1 MTVLNPEIKS
11 ADDIYSVEYDI
22 DSSDLLCSGRI
33 VLTKDFSLILFADGE
48 HRQKEEFRCDF
59 NEIKELSIS
68 SHIGCASL
76 EAEMK
81 NGDSVRICRFTQSC
95 LNSVSEFIKAANY
108 YIETGEITEIDI
120 EKTNK
125 MNQDNENVKYNNN
138 NKLNLKNIEK
148 NLKTVKK
155 KIKKLQ
161 KNSFMTGVGLTKNK
175 KEPIVVKKL
184 ENDPMLNDINNQINA
199 ILKNIDDEGDE
210 QKVRKTIKHL
220 KDSADFKE
228 MIKEI
233 DDYRDEIHE
242 EFDEVKY
249 LIKFADNTHKLI
261 DRHKNVMTNIF
272 RGAGLRP
279 TKNLENEEER
289 AKMNKGNKKYS
300 SKSTG
305 KYEIDNYKNYND
317 YNDYDNE
324 PYYKDGYY
332 YRQAREEDMNLGE
345 VFDKLKAIN
354 KVKDNLSNIQ
364 DDFLGYHQNLK
375 TKMKRING
383 GK

>member
-1 MTVLNPEIKS
+1 MNKQKRNLSNYRAKQIQTNKRAKLQSIGHNLKNKINGLLN
-11 ADDIYSVEYDI
+11 
-22 DSSDLLCSGRI
+22 
-33 VLTKDFSLILFADGE
+33 
-48 HRQKEEFRCDF
+48 
-59 NEIKELSIS
+59 
-68 SHIGCASL
+68 
-76 EAEMK
+76 EAEAQEK
-81 NGDSVRICRFTQSC
+81 LDHIILNQQ
-95 LNSVSEFIKAANY
+95 LNSNPNTDLPIIVPKINPNNLQKISTRIQNN
-108 YIETGEITEIDI
+108 ISPI
-120 EKTNK
+120 
-125 MNQDNENVKYNNN
+125 NENIKNNN
-138 NKLNLKNIEK
+138 SNSKNDLNLKNIEK
-148 NLKTVKK
+148 SLKSVKK

-161 KNSFMTGVGLTKNK
+161 KGSFMTGVGLTKNK
-175 KEPIVVKKL
+175 RDPIIIKKN

-199 ILKNIDDEGDE
+199 ILKNIDDGDDE
-210 QKVRKTIKHL
+210 EKVRKTIKHL

-233 DDYRDEIHE
+233 DDYKNEIHE

-279 TKNLENEEER
+279 TKNLEIEEDR
-289 AKMNKGNKKYS
+289 QKINKTNKKNNC
-300 SKSTG
+300 KSVG
-305 KYEIDNYKNYND
+305 KYEIDN

-324 PYYKDGYY
+324 PYYVDGYY
-332 YRQAREEDMNLGE
+332 YRNAREEDMNLGE
-345 VFDKLKAIN
+345 VFNKLKAIN

>member
-1 MTVLNPEIKS
+1 
-11 ADDIYSVEYDI
+11 
-22 DSSDLLCSGRI
+22 
-33 VLTKDFSLILFADGE
+33 
-48 HRQKEEFRCDF
+48 
-59 NEIKELSIS
+59 
-68 SHIGCASL
+68 
-76 EAEMK
+76 
-81 NGDSVRICRFTQSC
+81 
-95 LNSVSEFIKAANY
+95 
-108 YIETGEITEIDI
+108 
-120 EKTNK
+120 
-125 MNQDNENVKYNNN
+125 
-138 NKLNLKNIEK
+138 
-148 NLKTVKK
+148 
-155 KIKKLQ
+155 
-161 KNSFMTGVGLTKNK
+161 MTGVGLTKVK
-175 KEPIVVKKL
+175 KETIVVKKI

-220 KDSADFKE
+220 KDSADFKA

-233 DDYRDEIHE
+233 DDYKDEIHE
-242 EFDEVKY
+242 EFDEIKY

-289 AKMNKGNKKYS
+289 AKMNKGNKKNG
-300 SKSTG
+300 SKSVG
-305 KYEIDNYKNYND
+305 KYGIDNLKEYDD
-317 YNDYDNE
+317 YNNE
-324 PYYKDGYY
+324 PYYQDGYY
-332 YRQAREEDMNLGE
+332 YRQAREDDMNLGE

-375 TKMKRING
+375 IKMKRING

>member
-1 MTVLNPEIKS
+1 MNK
-11 ADDIYSVEYDI
+11 
-22 DSSDLLCSGRI
+22 
-33 VLTKDFSLILFADGE
+33 
-48 HRQKEEFRCDF
+48 QKR
-59 NEIKELSIS
+59 NLS
-68 SHIGCASL
+68 
-76 EAEMK
+76 
-81 NGDSVRICRFTQSC
+81 
-95 LNSVSEFIKAANY
+95 NY
-108 YIETGEITEIDI
+108 HSKQV
-120 EKTNK
+120 KTNK
-125 MNQDNENVKYNNN
+125 RAKLQSLGHNLKNKINGLLNEAETQEKLDHIILNQQLNSNANTDLPIIVPKINPNNFQKINSTRIQNNIIPENENIKNNN
-138 NKLNLKNIEK
+138 SNSKNDLNLKNIEK
-148 NLKTVKK
+148 SLKSVKK

-161 KNSFMTGVGLTKNK
+161 KGSFMTGVGLTKNK
-175 KEPIVVKKL
+175 KKPIIIKKD

-199 ILKNIDDEGDE
+199 ILKNIDDGDDE
-210 QKVRKTIKHL
+210 EKVRKTIKHL

-233 DDYRDEIHE
+233 DDYKNEIHE

-279 TKNLENEEER
+279 TKNLEIEEER
-289 AKMNKGNKKYS
+289 KKTNKTSKKNN
-300 SKSTG
+300 SKSVG
-305 KYEIDNYKNYND
+305 KYEIDNFDD
-317 YNDYDNE
+317 YNNE
-324 PYYKDGYY
+324 PYYQDGYY
-332 YRQAREEDMNLGE
+332 YRHAREEDMNLGE

>member
-1 MTVLNPEIKS
+1 MQKKQRNYSNYRPKQSQINKKAKLQSIGQNLKNKVNGLLN
-11 ADDIYSVEYDI
+11 
-22 DSSDLLCSGRI
+22 
-33 VLTKDFSLILFADGE
+33 
-48 HRQKEEFRCDF
+48 
-59 NEIKELSIS
+59 
-68 SHIGCASL
+68 
-76 EAEMK
+76 EAEA
-81 NGDSVRICRFTQSC
+81 Q
-95 LNSVSEFIKAANY
+95 
-108 YIETGEITEIDI
+108 
-120 EKTNK
+120 EKLDHLII
-125 MNQDNENVKYNNN
+125 NQQISPNINNN
-138 NKLNLKNIEK
+138 DLPIIIPKINPTNLPRINSTKAQNNRIIQENQNEKINSNIEHKYKNKDKLNLKNIEK

-161 KNSFMTGVGLTKNK
+161 KGSFMTGVGLTKDK
-175 KEPIVVKKL
+175 KEPIIVKN
-184 ENDPMLNDINNQINA
+184 ENDPILNDINNQINA
-199 ILKNIDDEGDE
+199 ILKNIDDEGDD
-210 QKVRKTIKHL
+210 KKARKTIKHL
-220 KDSADFKE
+220 KDSADFQT

-279 TKNLENEEER
+279 TKNIELEEER
-289 AKMNKGNKKYS
+289 KKMQKNSRKKGAKS
-300 SKSTG
+300 AG
-305 KYEIDNYKNYND
+305 KYDIDISNLNYDEN
-317 YNDYDNE
+317 DNE
-324 PYYKDGYY
+324 PYYRDGYY
-332 YRQAREEDMNLGE
+332 YRNAREEDMNLGE

-375 TKMKRING
+375 TKMRRING

>member
-1 MTVLNPEIKS
+1 MNKQNRNYNNYRSKRPQVNKKAKLQSIGNNLRNKINGLLNEAEAQEKLDHIILTHQINPNPN
-11 ADDIYSVEYDI
+11 
-22 DSSDLLCSGRI
+22 SDLPII
-33 VLTKDFSLILFADGE
+33 VP
-48 HRQKEEFRCDF
+48 
-59 NEIKELSIS
+59 
-68 SHIGCASL
+68 
-76 EAEMK
+76 
-81 NGDSVRICRFTQSC
+81 
-95 LNSVSEFIKAANY
+95 
-108 YIETGEITEIDI
+108 
-120 EKTNK
+120 K
-125 MNQDNENVKYNNN
+125 MNPNNLQKANTNTINDKNNN
-138 NKLNLKNIEK
+138 VIPEYSNNNGKSKSSNKNNLNLKNIEK

-161 KNSFMTGVGLTKNK
+161 KGSFMTGVGLTKNK
-175 KEPIVVKKL
+175 KESIIVKKN

-199 ILKNIDDEGDE
+199 ILKNIDDEGDDE
-210 QKVRKTIKHL
+210 KVRKNIKHL
-220 KDSADFKE
+220 KDSADFQK

-272 RGAGLRP
+272 RGAGIRP

-289 AKMNKGNKKYS
+289 SKAKKKYGP
-300 SKSTG
+300 KSTG
-305 KYEIDNYKNYND
+305 KYEIDNLKNYD
-317 YNDYDNE
+317 DYDNE

-332 YRQAREEDMNLGE
+332 YRDVREDDMNLGE

-375 TKMKRING
+375 TKMRRING

>member
-1 MTVLNPEIKS
+1 MNKQKRNYSNYRSKKAQINKRVKLQSIGNKLKNKINGLLNEAEAQEKLDHLILKEQSNSNPN
-11 ADDIYSVEYDI
+11 
-22 DSSDLLCSGRI
+22 SDLPII
-33 VLTKDFSLILFADGE
+33 VPKINPNSLP
-48 HRQKEEFRCDF
+48 K
-59 NEIKELSIS
+59 
-68 SHIGCASL
+68 L
-76 EAEMK
+76 E
-81 NGDSVRICRFTQSC
+81 S
-95 LNSVSEFIKAANY
+95 
-108 YIETGEITEIDI
+108 
-120 EKTNK
+120 NK
-125 MNQDNENVKYNNN
+125 SNNIIPENENVKNINSNYYNKD
-138 NKLNLKNIEK
+138 KLSLKNIEK

-161 KNSFMTGVGLTKNK
+161 KGSFMTGVGLTKVK
-175 KEPIVVKKL
+175 KEPIVVKKI

-220 KDSADFKE
+220 KDSADFKA

-233 DDYRDEIHE
+233 DDYKDEIHE
-242 EFDEVKY
+242 EFDEIKY

-289 AKMNKGNKKYS
+289 AKMNKGNKKNG
-300 SKSTG
+300 SKSVG
-305 KYEIDNYKNYND
+305 KYGIDNLKEYDD
-317 YNDYDNE
+317 YNNE
-324 PYYKDGYY
+324 PYYQDGYY
-332 YRQAREEDMNLGE
+332 YRQAREDDMNLGE

-364 DDFLGYHQNLK
+364 DDFLGYHQNLR
-375 TKMKRING
+375 TKMRRING

>member
-1 MTVLNPEIKS
+1 
-11 ADDIYSVEYDI
+11 
-22 DSSDLLCSGRI
+22 
-33 VLTKDFSLILFADGE
+33 
-48 HRQKEEFRCDF
+48 
-59 NEIKELSIS
+59 
-68 SHIGCASL
+68 
-76 EAEMK
+76 
-81 NGDSVRICRFTQSC
+81 
-95 LNSVSEFIKAANY
+95 
-108 YIETGEITEIDI
+108 
-120 EKTNK
+120 
-125 MNQDNENVKYNNN
+125 MNQDNENVKYNNK

>member
-1 MTVLNPEIKS
+1 MNPNNLQKANSNAINDKNINIIPE
-11 ADDIYSVEYDI
+11 YS
-22 DSSDLLCSGRI
+22 
-33 VLTKDFSLILFADGE
+33 
-48 HRQKEEFRCDF
+48 
-59 NEIKELSIS
+59 
-68 SHIGCASL
+68 
-76 EAEMK
+76 
-81 NGDSVRICRFTQSC
+81 
-95 LNSVSEFIKAANY
+95 
-108 YIETGEITEIDI
+108 
-120 EKTNK
+120 
-125 MNQDNENVKYNNN
+125 NNN
-138 NKLNLKNIEK
+138 GKSKSSNKNNLNLKNIEK
-148 NLKTVKK
+148 NLKIVKK

-161 KNSFMTGVGLTKNK
+161 KGSFMTGVGLTKNK
-175 KEPIVVKKL
+175 KEPIIVKKN

-199 ILKNIDDEGDE
+199 ILKNIDDEGDDE
-210 QKVRKTIKHL
+210 KVRKNIKHL
-220 KDSADFKE
+220 KDSADFQK

-272 RGAGLRP
+272 RGAGIRP

-289 AKMNKGNKKYS
+289 SKTNKKYG

-305 KYEIDNYKNYND
+305 KYEIDNLKNYD
-317 YNDYDNE
+317 DYDNE
-324 PYYKDGYY
+324 PYYRDGYY
-332 YRQAREEDMNLGE
+332 YRNVREDDMNLGE

-375 TKMKRING
+375 TKIREING
-383 GK
+383 IK

>member
-1 MTVLNPEIKS
+1 MNKQKRNFSNYRSKQVQTNKRAKLQSLGHNLKNKINGLLN
-11 ADDIYSVEYDI
+11 
-22 DSSDLLCSGRI
+22 
-33 VLTKDFSLILFADGE
+33 
-48 HRQKEEFRCDF
+48 
-59 NEIKELSIS
+59 
-68 SHIGCASL
+68 
-76 EAEMK
+76 EAEAQEK
-81 NGDSVRICRFTQSC
+81 LDHIILNQQ
-95 LNSVSEFIKAANY
+95 LNSNANTDLP
-108 YIETGEITEIDI
+108 IIVPKI
-120 EKTNK
+120 NPN
-125 MNQDNENVKYNNN
+125 NQKINSTRIQSNIIPENENIKNNN
-138 NKLNLKNIEK
+138 SNSKNDLNLKNIEK
-148 NLKTVKK
+148 SLKSVKK

-161 KNSFMTGVGLTKNK
+161 KGSFMTGVGLTKNK
-175 KEPIVVKKL
+175 KEPIIIKKD

-199 ILKNIDDEGDE
+199 ILKNIDDGDDE
-210 QKVRKTIKHL
+210 EKVRKTIKHL

-233 DDYRDEIHE
+233 DDYKNEIHE

-279 TKNLENEEER
+279 TKNLEIEEER
-289 AKMNKGNKKYS
+289 KKINKTSKKNN
-300 SKSTG
+300 SKSVG
-305 KYEIDNYKNYND
+305 KYEIDN

-324 PYYKDGYY
+324 PYYQDGYY
-332 YRQAREEDMNLGE
+332 YRHAREEDMNLGE